1 MVRKSFKID
10 KPITFYLPQD
20 ARTTKPSRLQFVPPI
35 SKTFSNAVDDAD
47 AFETAHVS
55 KHLSPLLGS
64 ALERELWLSVGSHG
78 TPSGLD
84 LWLACKS
91 ISM

>member
-1 MVRKSFKID
+1 M
-10 KPITFYLPQD
+10 
-20 ARTTKPSRLQFVPPI
+20 PPI

-84 LWLACKS
+84 LWLAVVTNALWLPWLIEGLEVES
-91 ISM
+91 VVAPVDRGAEAVAAMH